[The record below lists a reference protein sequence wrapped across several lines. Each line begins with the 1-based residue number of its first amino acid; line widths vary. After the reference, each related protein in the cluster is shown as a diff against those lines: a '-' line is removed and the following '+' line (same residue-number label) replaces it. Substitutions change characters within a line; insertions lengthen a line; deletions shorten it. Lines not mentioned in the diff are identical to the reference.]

1 MPQLEHVQINYDE
14 QRWFALN
21 VDRLVILLLPILWR
35 KPKMVAFLQAL
46 AAPIKLIHYD
56 WKIMRVNN
64 LYRIRHN
71 WMKCYLQAALNDEFD
86 PEQRRITI
94 DEPEIFTNK
103 YIYTLGEAK
112 PKYLGKMY
120 LRTHAENSGNGIDF
134 TVNMNGA
141 VANIYDIRA
150 FVDYYK
156 MDGPK
161 YRITGMLTLEIIENE

>member
-1 MPQLEHVQINYDE
+1 MELSEVQIDYDE
-14 QRWFALN
+14 QGWFALN

-46 AAPIKLIHYD
+46 ASPIKLIHYD
-56 WKIMRVNN
+56 WKVMRVNN

-86 PEQRRITI
+86 PEKRRITI
-94 DEPEIFTNK
+94 DEPEIFANK
-103 YIYTLGEAK
+103 YIYTFGESK

-120 LRTHAENSGNGIDF
+120 LRTHQENSGNGIDF

-141 VANIYDIRA
+141 FANTYDIRA
-150 FVDYYK
+150 LVDYYK

-161 YRITGMLTLEIIENE
+161 YKIIGMLTFETIENE